1 MKKLLITLFIICISS
16 HAFAS
21 NKEGRFVQKNN
32 LFPRVK
38 IITSEGDII
47 VELDRSRS
55 PLTVNNFLTY
65 VVNGDY
71 KNSVFHRIE
80 KDQYSEIDEFF
91 VIQGGGYDKDYDGLF
106 QRKPI
111 FNESGNGLKND
122 MYTIAMAYQDNEPH
136 TATRQFFFNM
146 KDNDH
151 LNPGRGWGFA
161 VFGNVMEGYET
172 LDKITQVETGFN
184 EKIGYDFVPKKPV
197 MIYQVE
203 ILKAEAL

>member
-1 MKKLLITLFIICISS
+1 MKKFLLTCLIIFTSS
-16 HAFAS
+16 GVMAT
-21 NKEGRFVQKNN
+21 NKQGRFVQKDN

-38 IITSEGDII
+38 IITSEGEVI
-47 VELDRSRS
+47 VELDRSRA

-80 KDQYSEIDEFF
+80 KDQYSELDEFF

-122 MYTIAMAYQDNEPH
+122 MYTVAMAYQDNEPH

-161 VFGNVMEGYET
+161 VFGNVIEGYDVLEKMTET
-172 LDKITQVETGFN
+172 ETDYN

-197 MIYQVE
+197 MIFNVQ
-203 ILKAEAL
+203 ILDAAPL